1 MAIRF
6 SLKNIPY
13 HDMVFSMAKN
23 SAINLQK
30 VTVNLPANLLKEATQ
45 NTGLGI
51 TETLRKSL
59 ELLNAS
65 AFYEEALMQ
74 KGKIK
79 FGISVKNLRED

>member
-1 MAIRF
+1 MVLDMA
-6 SLKNIPY
+6 LKN
-13 HDMVFSMAKN
+13 KL
-23 SAINLQK
+23 NLQK
-30 VTVNLPANLLKEATQ
+30 VTVNLPTNLLKEATQ

-65 AFYEEALMQ
+65 AFYEEALSK

-79 FGISVKNLRED
+79 FGITVKNLRED

>member
-1 MAIRF
+1 M
-6 SLKNIPY
+6 PY
-13 HDMVFSMAKN
+13 HDMVISMAKN
-23 SAINLQK
+23 STINLQK
-30 VTVNLPANLLKEATQ
+30 VTLNLPVNLLKEATQ

-51 TETLRKSL
+51 TETIRKSL

-65 AFYEEALMQ
+65 AFYEEALSN

>member
-1 MAIRF
+1 MVLDMAQ
-6 SLKNIPY
+6 KN
-13 HDMVFSMAKN
+13 KL
-23 SAINLQK
+23 NLQK
-30 VTVNLPANLLKEATQ
+30 VTVNLPTNLLKEATQ

-65 AFYEEALMQ
+65 VFYEEALSK